1 MKFHPRWFGLTGAA
15 IVLATLVA
23 CPTATTTQP
32 TAQTITFTALT
43 DKSVGD
49 PAVTLTA
56 TASSGLAVS
65 FSSLTAATCTVA
77 TGKVSPIAVG
87 KCTIAAD
94 QTGNATFAAAPRVE
108 GSFNIKACVP
118 VVLNNNALT
127 TWTLKR
133 VITGGSAAYSPLEV
147 VLTGLTGS
155 NVDSTDS
162 IKVDST
168 GTITACTNNVTFTL
182 TLSQGGSARGVL
194 TLNGTIDSTVANQPI
209 SGNFTSTGI
218 LNTTTG
224 LSEVGTFTMTHN

>member
-1 MKFHPRWFGLTGAA
+1 VPPSSWQRSWPARPPRPRHP
-15 IVLATLVA
+15 
-23 CPTATTTQP
+23 QP
-32 TAQTITFTALT
+32 ITFTALT

-49 PAVTLTA
+49 PAITLTA
-56 TASSGLAVS
+56 TASSTLAVN

-77 TGKVSPIAVG
+77 TGKVSPIAIG
-87 KCTIAAD
+87 KCTVAAD
-94 QTGNATFAAAPRVE
+94 QPGNANYAAAPRVE
-108 GSFNIKACVP
+108 QSFNVAKACTP
-118 VVLNNNALT
+118 VILNGGLLT

-168 GTITACTNNVTFTL
+168 GTITACPNYVTFTL
-182 TLSQGGSARGVL
+182 TLSQGGSPRGVL
-194 TLNGTIDSTVANQPI
+194 MLTGTISSAANQSI
-209 SGNFTSTGI
+209 SGDFKSTDI

-224 LSEVGTFTMTHN
+224 LFEVGTFTMTHN

>member
-1 MKFHPRWFGLTGAA
+1 MKFHTHWFGLTCLAA
-15 IVLATLVA
+15 ALVA
-23 CPTATTTQP
+23 CPTATTTP
-32 TAQTITFTALT
+32 TTAAAQTITFTALT

-49 PAVTLTA
+49 PAVTLAA
-56 TASSGLAVS
+56 TSSSGLAVS

-77 TGKVSPIAVG
+77 TGKVSPIAIG
-87 KCTIAAD
+87 KCTVAAD
-94 QTGNATFAAAPRVE
+94 QPGNANFAAAPRVQN
-108 GSFNIKACVP
+108 SFNVKACIS
-118 VVLNNNALT
+118 VVLNSGALT

-133 VITGGSAAYSPLEV
+133 VVTGGSAAYSPLEV

-168 GTITACTNNVTFTL
+168 GTIEACTNNVTFTL

-194 TLNGTIDSTVANQPI
+194 TLTGTISSAANQPI
-209 SGNFTSTGI
+209 SGNFTSTDI
-218 LNTTTG
+218 LNTATG